1 MSPAVQLVVY
11 LAALVCF
18 LLAAW
23 GVHPRQRPA
32 FESAGAKHIGVAPIG
47 LYDDLLDIEAVF
59 AEIGQ
64 PGGGVPAGVD
74 VSALA
79 DLVAARIGDRLANIV
94 ADVIHDRMAR

>member
-32 FESAGAKHIGVAPIG
+32 FEFGWVG
-47 LYDDLLDIEAVF
+47 LALVTLVPLFAAFKAV
-59 AEIGQ
+59 
-64 PGGGVPAGVD
+64 
-74 VSALA
+74 
-79 DLVAARIGDRLANIV
+79 
-94 ADVIHDRMAR
+94 